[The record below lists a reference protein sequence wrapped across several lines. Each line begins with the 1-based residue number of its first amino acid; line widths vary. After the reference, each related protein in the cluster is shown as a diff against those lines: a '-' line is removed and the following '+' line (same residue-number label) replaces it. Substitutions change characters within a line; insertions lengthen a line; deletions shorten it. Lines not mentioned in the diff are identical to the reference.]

1 MTLAGLAILV
11 PVYQREQDALR
22 AVRSVVSQAGTYL
35 DRGLLSI
42 QLRDDASPAIDARR
56 FSSACRSL
64 HPRIEVAINPSN
76 LGMSENIRL
85 MVQSCTASFCTILT
99 DDDWFEPGSID
110 VVMETIERL
119 DSSPPALDVASLFCP
134 RYSYTEAGNLVGV
147 SCRIAMADRLLMPS
161 PASTMKLVD
170 KGYILTGLFFRPRLV
185 DHGFWAKH
193 QSNAFFPI
201 LYFASLLDR
210 GASLYLDRPLVHHT
224 VLNRCHWEAW
234 GATAVEQQQ
243 RLCRDFLEALYLV
256 HGYLKPRCGSWPE
269 RLSLWPA
276 LVRAY
281 RDRLVEMRQ
290 YVRAYPRRC
299 IPWWLWLDPLF
310 LLAFSGYGYFMVRTY
325 WGGYRSPKPS

>member
-1 MTLAGLAILV
+1 MAGLAILV

-170 KGYILTGLFFRPRLV
+170 KGYILTGLFF
-185 DHGFWAKH
+185 
-193 QSNAFFPI
+193 
-201 LYFASLLDR
+201 DR
-210 GASLYLDRPLVHHT
+210 GWLTMGSGPSIRAMPFSRYFTLPASSIVVLVYT
-224 VLNRCHWEAW
+224 LTAPWCTTQCLTD
-234 GATAVEQQQ
+234 ATGRRGE
-243 RLCRDFLEALYLV
+243 
-256 HGYLKPRCGSWPE
+256 
-269 RLSLWPA
+269 
-276 LVRAY
+276 
-281 RDRLVEMRQ
+281 
-290 YVRAYPRRC
+290 PRR
-299 IPWWLWLDPLF
+299 
-310 LLAFSGYGYFMVRTY
+310 
-325 WGGYRSPKPS
+325 